1 MKTAILSAAYESPKV
16 REVLIVMENAI
27 CTVSVLEGVEHDG
40 FEDGGV
46 IPF

>member
-1 MKTAILSAAYESPKV
+1 MKKVILSAAYESPKV
-16 REVLIVMENAI
+16 REVLIDMENSI
-27 CTVSVLEGVEHDG
+27 CTVSVLDGVEHDG